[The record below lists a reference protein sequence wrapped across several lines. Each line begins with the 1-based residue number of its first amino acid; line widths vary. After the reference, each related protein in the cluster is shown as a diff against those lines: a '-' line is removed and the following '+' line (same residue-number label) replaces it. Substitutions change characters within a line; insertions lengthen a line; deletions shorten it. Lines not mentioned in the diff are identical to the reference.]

1 MQFLSYEQMSA
12 PPGCKIELKLMLII
26 CRFAENERYSRR
38 KQKMDYYE
46 EYSVNIGF
54 AVVCGLAGL

>member
-1 MQFLSYEQMSA
+1 MSA
-12 PPGCKIELKLMLII
+12 SPGCEIKLKLTSII

-54 AVVCGLAGL
+54 AVVYGPGGM

>member
-1 MQFLSYEQMSA
+1 MSA
-12 PPGCKIELKLMLII
+12 PPGCEINLKLASII
-26 CRFAENERYSRR
+26 CRFSENERYSRR

-54 AVVCGLAGL
+54 AVVYGPGGM

>member
-1 MQFLSYEQMSA
+1 MSA
-12 PPGCKIELKLMLII
+12 PPGCEIKLKLASII